1 MDFSKV
7 KNVHCIGIGGI
18 GLSAVADIL
27 ISKGYNVTGSDM
39 NRNEKVEHLMSE
51 GVNISLGHKA
61 ENVDGADLVVYS
73 NAIGR
78 DNPEL
83 VEARGKGIP
92 CITRAMM
99 LRHLMTE
106 HKHSIAVSGTH
117 GKTTTTSM
125 ISLIIKHADMDPT
138 ILVGGNLEEINGNVS
153 VGHGDFFITEA
164 CEYMDSFL
172 QFKPMIEII
181 LNIDSD
187 HLDYFK
193 DIDHIVKSFNDFA
206 DIVPEDGMIFA
217 YDSNPFVKQVIK
229 DRKNVITF
237 SLNENSDFYAD
248 DIKFNSLGHPA
259 FTCYHEG
266 KELCRLQLDVPG
278 EHNILN
284 ALVSIACTY
293 TLGIDLDTIVDT
305 LEHYSGTQRRF
316 DIVGKTKNGM
326 QIIDDYAH
334 HPTEIKATLK
344 AAQNIPHNNIWCIFQ
359 PHTYTRTIALF
370 DEFTNAFDDADKVIF
385 AKIFPAREKNIYKIS
400 SKQLMTGLK
409 KVHPDK
415 EAYYF
420 EDFED
425 IARFAYDNA
434 EPGDLIMTVGAGDV
448 YKIGEM
454 ILDIDKK
461 ADTGENE

>member
-1 MDFSKV
+1 MIDLSKV
-7 KNVHCIGIGGI
+7 KNIHCIGIGGI

-27 ISKGYNVTGSDM
+27 ISKGYKVSGSDM
-39 NRNEKVEHLMSE
+39 NKNEKVEHLIGE
-51 GVNISLGHKA
+51 GVNVFIGHDA
-61 ENVDGADLVVYS
+61 SNIEDVDLVVYS
-73 NAIGR
+73 NAIGK

-83 VEARGKGIP
+83 NAAREKGIP

-99 LRHLMTE
+99 LGQLMTE
-106 HKHSIAVSGTH
+106 HKHSIAVAGTH

-138 ILVGGNLEEINGNVS
+138 ILVGGNLNEIHGNVS

-172 QFKPMIEII
+172 QFRPMIEII

-193 DIDHIVKSFNDFA
+193 DIEHIVESFNDFA
-206 DIVPEDGMIFA
+206 NLVPDDGMIFA
-217 YDSNPFVKQVIK
+217 YDANPFVKKVIK
-229 DRKNVITF
+229 GRKNVITYGL
-237 SLNENSDFYAD
+237 SENSDFYAE
-248 DIKFNSLGHPA
+248 DIEFNGAGHPA
-259 FTCYHEG
+259 FSCYHKG
-266 KELCRLQLDVPG
+266 KEICRVQLDVPG

-293 TLGIDLDTIVDT
+293 TLGIDTKVIVDT
-305 LEHYSGTQRRF
+305 LESYSGTERRF
-316 DIVGKTKNGM
+316 DIIGETSNGM
-326 QIIDDYAH
+326 KVIDDYAH

-344 AAQNIPHNNIWCIFQ
+344 AALNLPHNNIWCIFQ

-370 DEFTNAFDDADKVIF
+370 DEFVNAFGDADKVVF
-385 AKIFPAREKNIYKIS
+385 AKIYPAREKNIYKIS
-400 SKQLMTGLK
+400 SKELMNEFK
-409 KVHPDK
+409 KKHPGR
-415 EAYYF
+415 EVYYF

-434 EPGDLIMTVGAGDV
+434 EKGDLILTIGAGDV

-454 ILDIDKK
+454 ILDLDKK
-461 ADTGENE
+461 TQENK